1 MGALANPPAAF
12 KLAFN
17 PALNEGG
24 SFSGDRR
31 RKMEQG
37 SHQVQSNEIGFNDER
52 TRFFAG
58 ETTGGEKANVQGMHP
73 AFRDAVCG
81 IMLIVMFS
89 GASCLDGKER
99 R

>member
-1 MGALANPPAAF
+1 MKVDRFPVIAEGKWSKALIRC
-12 KLAFN
+12 KVTKS
-17 PALNEGG
+17 G
-24 SFSGDRR
+24 S
-31 RKMEQG
+31 
-37 SHQVQSNEIGFNDER
+37 IDER

-81 IMLIVMFS
+81 IMLIVMLS